1 MPEGVARQRCRWAR
15 NASALEGR
23 VLRSAAR
30 PLLGAAVCAGLD
42 VLESAGVE
50 EGIGSPVGR
59 SAMADAP
66 VSGADAV
73 SVIFA
78 VVVDGLLSIIATEDR
93 QQVSKGWRGWRGLD
107 TSHGGMRGPR
117 KRYVGGFAGVPR

>member
-15 NASALEGR
+15 KASVLEGR

-30 PLLGAAVCAGLD
+30 LLLGAAVCAGLG
-42 VLESAGVE
+42 VFESAGVE
-50 EGIGSPVGR
+50 FGMGSPVGR
-59 SAMADAP
+59 SAMAVAP

-78 VVVDGLLSIIATEDR
+78 RVDDGLPVTC
-93 QQVSKGWRGWRGLD
+93 
-107 TSHGGMRGPR
+107 
-117 KRYVGGFAGVPR
+117 

>member
-15 NASALEGR
+15 KASVLEGR

-30 PLLGAAVCAGLD
+30 LLLGAAVCAGLD

-59 SAMADAP
+59 SAMVVAAP

-78 VVVDGLLSIIATEDR
+78 VVVDSLLLISTEDR
-93 QQVSKGWRGWRGLD
+93 QQV
-107 TSHGGMRGPR
+107 
-117 KRYVGGFAGVPR
+117 

>member
-15 NASALEGR
+15 KASALEGR

-30 PLLGAAVCAGLD
+30 LLLGAAAVCAGLD

-59 SAMADAP
+59 SAMAVAP

-93 QQVSKGWRGWRGLD
+93 Q
-107 TSHGGMRGPR
+107 
-117 KRYVGGFAGVPR
+117 